1 VIAALQVENLESQTL
16 LTDLWLNDNPLGDL
30 DHLEHALT
38 SCKETLTTVYFQNT
52 PAAKTPA
59 YLLSM
64 KRMLPNLEYV
74 DSVVIQR

>member
-1 VIAALQVENLESQTL
+1 MENLESQTL
-16 LTDLWLNDNPLGDL
+16 LTDLWLNDNPLEGL
-30 DHLEHALT
+30 EHLEQALV

-59 YLLSM
+59 YLHSM
-64 KRMLPNLEYV
+64 KRLLPNLEYV